1 MKQLLTVIKRI
12 HKPACGASLQR
23 YVSGG
28 PFSAPDQAL
37 IVGSSRELV
46 QKLRS
51 QVQVRTAFITE
62 EEEQALLREL
72 DPGLKKKRYEF
83 DHWDDVS
90 LINCVFFSQESRGH
104 HVRVAYCRIL
114 TLKVKL
120 FLSHYSNKVIL
131 KEDIYIYSTHLL
143 PHNVCQACI

>member
-1 MKQLLTVIKRI
+1 MKVLLTVIKRI

-23 YVSGG
+23 GVSGG
-28 PFSAPDQAL
+28 PLSAPDQAL

-90 LINCVFFSQESRGH
+90 LYKLRVFLTRVSRTSREG
-104 HVRVAYCRIL
+104 RIL
-114 TLKVKL
+114 
-120 FLSHYSNKVIL
+120 
-131 KEDIYIYSTHLL
+131 HLL
-143 PHNVCQACI
+143 LRSSYVGLFIPTKSS